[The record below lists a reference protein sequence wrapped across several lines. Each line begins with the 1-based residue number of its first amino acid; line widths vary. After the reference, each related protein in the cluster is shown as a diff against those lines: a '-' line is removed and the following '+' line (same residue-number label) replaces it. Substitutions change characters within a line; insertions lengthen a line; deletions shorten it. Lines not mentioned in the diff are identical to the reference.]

1 MARKNVFASVIEQDG
16 DKAPD
21 ARAPMDYVPTG
32 ASRTLL
38 SSFTEMAEQA
48 ERLREGETIIEVDP
62 ELVDDSFARDRYDL
76 DDPEYSAEYAQVRDA
91 IRTHGQD
98 TPALVRPHPRRAGS
112 YMLVFGHLRKRIAID
127 LGRKLRVVVR
137 EMSDRDHIIAQ
148 GQENTGRAN
157 TSFIEKARFAANIVE
172 RKLDSDNSTV
182 FEALR
187 IDAATLSKMLAVA
200 SLPKNLLDRIGRA
213 QKTGRDRWYELK
225 QMLDRPGNLEIA
237 MASLEESGFVDLR
250 SDARFDLILSR
261 LKSSKSRR
269 RNSLQPAKRSWAPP
283 DGRVAAEMIGDGK
296 RYTIAIKAKGPDA
309 LAFGDYLSES
319 LNDLYAAFR
328 KAKSATKD
336 GD

>member
-1 MARKNVFASVIEQDG
+1 MARKNVFASVIVQDG
-16 DKAPD
+16 AKAD
-21 ARAPMDYVPTG
+21 ARAPIDYVPTG

-62 ELVDDSFARDRYDL
+62 ELVDDSFAKDRFDL
-76 DDPEYSAEYAQVRDA
+76 TDPEFAAEYAGVRDA
-91 IRTHGQD
+91 IRDHGQD
-98 TPALVRPHPRRAGS
+98 TPALVRPHPHRAGS

-127 LGRKLRVVVR
+127 LKRKLRVVVR

-200 SLPKNLLDRIGRA
+200 SLPEQLLDAIGRA
-213 QKTGRDRWYELK
+213 RKTGRDRWYELK
-225 QMLDRPGNLEIA
+225 QMLDRPG
-237 MASLEESGFVDLR
+237 SLEVALAVIRESGFDGLR
-250 SDARFDLILSR
+250 SDARFDAVAAR
-261 LKSSKSRR
+261 LKTTKSRR
-269 RNSLQPAKRSWAPP
+269 RVAPTPSKRNWAPA
-283 DGRVAAEMIGDGK
+283 DGSLAAEMLGDGK
-296 RYTIAIKAKGPDA
+296 KYTIAIKAKGSDA
-309 LAFGDYLSES
+309 MAFGDYLSEN
-319 LNDLYAAFR
+319 LNVFYEAFR
-328 KAKSATKD
+328 RAKTATKD
-336 GD
+336 GE